1 MVMTIPDITLL
12 CVGAMKDRHCAAL
25 VEMYLKRL
33 RHEARVEI
41 REISA
46 GNRHTEGER
55 IAGFLDRIHGRSFA
69 LSEEGCVFTS
79 RRFAS
84 RFETINRKII
94 FIVGGPDGLCERIKK
109 RADEVLSLSPLTFT
123 HEIARLLLIEQ
134 IYRACSILHHRRY
147 HRG

>member
-1 MVMTIPDITLL
+1 MTIPDITLL
-12 CVGAMKDRHCAAL
+12 CIGAMKDPHCAAL

-41 REISA
+41 REIRC
-46 GNRHTEGER
+46 GNPQSEGER
-55 IAGFLDRIHGRSFA
+55 MAGLLDRIDGRSFA
-69 LSEEGCVFTS
+69 LSEEGRVLTS

-84 RFETINRKII
+84 LLETINRKII
-94 FIVGGPDGLCERIKK
+94 FIVGGPDGLSERIKK

-134 IYRACSILHHRRY
+134 LYRACSILHHRRY

>member
-1 MVMTIPDITLL
+1 MAVPDITLL
-12 CVGAMKDRHCAAL
+12 CVGAVKDRHCAAL
-25 VEMYLKRL
+25 VDMYLKRL
-33 RHEARVEI
+33 RHEARIEI
-41 REISA
+41 REIGD

-55 IAGFLDRIHGRSFA
+55 IAGLLDRIDGRSFA
-69 LSEEGCVFTS
+69 LSEDGRVLTS

-84 RFETINRKII
+84 RLETINRKII
-94 FIVGGPDGLCERIKK
+94 FIVGGPDGLSERIKK

-123 HEIARLLLIEQ
+123 HEIARLLLVEQ